1 MRPMPTPK
9 NLVAAVQCVIESN
22 RADGYV
28 PTRFI
33 QITEDGTAPN
43 LLAICTRLI
52 NKGELLEYL
61 ESAVKACPKLLLLE
75 DLVSKQGAEWGFDE
89 RTVEMAAARSKRFD
103 EVARGKRYGCSYF
116 TRLSPVP

>member
-9 NLVAAVQCVIESN
+9 NLEAAVKCVIEGN
-22 RADGYV
+22 RADGYT

-33 QITEDGTAPN
+33 QMTQDSTAPN

-75 DLVSKQGAEWGFDE
+75 DLVSKYGAEWGFDG
-89 RTVEMAAARSKRFD
+89 RTIEMAAARSEQFD
-103 EVARGKRYGCSYF
+103 RVAGSKRYG
-116 TRLSPVP
+116 